1 MPREKDFGPGELGP
15 PWTVLKLLR
24 WTAKFFEERDITETP
39 RLDADLLLSHV
50 LDVDR
55 MDLYLKTDEEV
66 PDAARDRFRALV
78 KRRAR
83 GEPVAYLVGHRE
95 FWETDLKCDRRA
107 LVPRPDTEVLVE
119 TVIDTLEADGDYRMV
134 DIGTGTGAIALA
146 LADAFP
152 DATIAA
158 TDISPDAL
166 ELAAENVQAH
176 HASDRVTVFE
186 GDLLEALPDE
196 WLPLDAVVCNPPYV
210 KEDDPDLQ
218 QAVLDHEPAQGLL
231 AGPEGLDVIER
242 LIPESFEALR
252 AGGWLFF
259 EFGYTQAEPVY
270 TLLDEQGFEGIEI
283 HQDYSDRDRVASA
296 RKPE

>member
-24 WTAKFFEERDITETP
+24 WTSKFFEERDVTETP

-55 MDLYLKTDEEV
+55 MDLYLKTDDEV

-119 TVIDTLEADGDYRMV
+119 TVIDTLEADGDYRM
-134 DIGTGTGAIALA
+134 
-146 LADAFP
+146 ADA
-152 DATIAA
+152 
-158 TDISPDAL
+158 
-166 ELAAENVQAH
+166 
-176 HASDRVTVFE
+176 DRVRRILDIRSEGGILCPPETDGCPGTPVSEVPLETAYPPLGIQSDVFRVTARARYGSVE
-186 GDLLEALPDE
+186 RTAEAVIDRSDVEEPRILE
-196 WLPLDAVVCNPPYV
+196 W
-210 KEDDPDLQ
+210 
-218 QAVLDHEPAQGLL
+218 
-231 AGPEGLDVIER
+231 
-242 LIPESFEALR
+242 
-252 AGGWLFF
+252 
-259 EFGYTQAEPVY
+259 
-270 TLLDEQGFEGIEI
+270 
-283 HQDYSDRDRVASA
+283 RV
-296 RKPE
+296 R

>member
-15 PWTVLKLLR
+15 PWTVLKMLR
-24 WTAKFFEERDITETP
+24 WTSNFFEERDVTETP

-66 PDAARDRFRALV
+66 PEAARDRFRAMV
-78 KRRAR
+78 KRRAG

-119 TVIDTLEADGDYRMV
+119 TVVDTLEADGDHRLA

-146 LADAFP
+146 LADEFP
-152 DATIAA
+152 NATIAA
-158 TDISPDAL
+158 TEISSDAL
-166 ELAAENVQAH
+166 ELAAENIEAH
-176 HASDRVTVFE
+176 SASGRVTLLQ
-186 GDLLEALPDE
+186 GDLLDALPDD
-196 WLPLDAVVCNPPYV
+196 WGLLDAVVSNPPYV
-210 KEDDPDLQ
+210 KEDDPDVQ
-218 QAVLDHEPAQGLL
+218 QAVLDHEPAQSLL
-231 AGPEGLDVIER
+231 AGPDGLDVIRR
-242 LIPESFEALR
+242 LIPQAYEALR
-252 AGGWLFF
+252 GGGWLFF
-259 EFGYTQAEPVY
+259 EFGYTQAESVY
-270 TLLDEQGFEGIEI
+270 TLLDEAGFEAIEI

-296 RKPE
+296 RKPQ

>member
-15 PWTVLKLLR
+15 PWTVLKMLR
-24 WTAKFFEERDITETP
+24 WTSNFFEERDVTETP

-66 PDAARDRFRALV
+66 PEAARDRFRAMV
-78 KRRAR
+78 KRRAG

-119 TVIDTLEADGDYRMV
+119 TVVDTMDADGDHRLA

-146 LADAFP
+146 LADEFP
-152 DATIAA
+152 NATIAA
-158 TDISPDAL
+158 TEISSDAI
-166 ELAAENVQAH
+166 ELAAENIEAH
-176 HASDRVTVFE
+176 SASGRVTLLE
-186 GDLLEALPDE
+186 GDLLDALPDD
-196 WLPLDAVVCNPPYV
+196 WGPLDAVVSNPPYV
-210 KEDDPDLQ
+210 KEDDPDVQ
-218 QAVLDHEPAQGLL
+218 QAVLDHEPAQSLL
-231 AGPEGLDVIER
+231 AGPDGLDVIRR
-242 LIPESFEALR
+242 LIPQAYEALR
-252 AGGWLFF
+252 GGGWLFF
-259 EFGYTQAEPVY
+259 EFGYTQAESVY
-270 TLLDEQGFEGIEI
+270 TLLDEEGFEAIEI

-296 RKPE
+296 RKPQ